1 MTQLY
6 PWQQWS
12 VSSHSAK
19 ILKLLLKRLGVG
31 KQFMGPLKLMA
42 RCSCILA
49 LWHGLINCYS
59 CINMVAEFLSH
70 LRVQYTR
77 FKKKNEIF
85 SYSTSLTGFGKVSPL
100 VIQDLTKDSLTKAL
114 VVQNSTRCLKGQMKI
129 LSQAK
134 PALQNNWNTSWK
146 IRKSDTLYVD
156 GVSIN
161 WP

>member
-1 MTQLY
+1 MFLLVHTTGLLAIIGQND
-6 PWQQWS
+6 PI
-12 VSSHSAK
+12 VSLTTVVCFIPFRQNFK
-19 ILKLLLKRLGVG
+19 IIIETSGGREAIY
-31 KQFMGPLKLMA
+31 GPIEAYGSLSMHFGFMA
-42 RCSCILA
+42 RSDCYTCI
-49 LWHGLINCYS
+49 I
-59 CINMVAEFLSH
+59 MVSEFLSH

-134 PALQNNWNTSWK
+134 PALQNN
-146 IRKSDTLYVD
+146 
-156 GVSIN
+156 
-161 WP
+161 